1 MRIMSATKVI
11 IVAVFLNTC
20 LFSTAYSFDTT
31 ARAAYVVD
39 QSSGTVL
46 LSKNSDLPLPPAS
59 MSKLMTLYMT
69 FEFIKAG
76 RLGLDEK
83 LPVSKN
89 AANYTGSTMFLNP
102 TDRVAVLD
110 LLRGI
115 IVLSGNDACAVI
127 AEALSPD
134 GTEAGFAKLMTE
146 RGKQLSLIHI

>member
-1 MRIMSATKVI
+1 MRIMSAIKVI
-11 IVAVFLNTC
+11 IVAAFL
-20 LFSTAYSFDTT
+20 STFLLSKAYSFDTT

-76 RLGLDEK
+76 RLRLDEK

-89 AANYTGSTMFLNP
+89 AARYAGSTMFLTP
-102 TDRVAVLD
+102 SDRVAVLD
-110 LLRGI
+110 LIRGI

-134 GTEAGFAKLMTE
+134 GTEAGFAKLMTKE
-146 RGKQLSLIHI
+146 DIK